1 MTDDKGTVY
10 PDAHGQAVPPDVA
23 AALAQ
28 LRSILDVEHRALRA
42 IPEEQAALRP
52 PGMTWSR
59 KQVLGHLIDSASNNH
74 QRFVRAQFQREMTF
88 PRYVQD
94 RWAAAQGCDERE
106 WADLV
111 DLWRAYNLHLVHVAA
126 RIPEEALD
134 NICVVAEDEPSTL
147 RHHVID
153 YVVHMRHHLGQILG

>member
-1 MTDDKGTVY
+1 MKQLADELHSEIAASY
-10 PDAHGQAVPPDVA
+10 PR
-23 AALAQ
+23 L
-28 LRSILDVEHRALRA
+28 RALSETQVSGPRA
-42 IPEEQAALRP
+42 A
-52 PGMTWSR
+52 GKWSR
-59 KQVLGHLIDSASNNH
+59 KEILGHLIDSAANNH

>member
-1 MTDDKGTVY
+1 MTIPATVN
-10 PDAHGQAVPPDVA
+10 D
-23 AALAQ
+23 AALE
-28 LRSILDVEHRALRA
+28 LDSVLGL
-42 IPEEQAALRP
+42 IPEGLLRISDADAALPRA
-52 PGMTWSR
+52 PGKWSR
-59 KQVLGHLIDSASNNH
+59 KQILGHLIDSASNNH

-94 RWAAAQGCDERE
+94 RWVAVQGCDDRE

-134 NICVVAEDEPSTL
+134 NICVVAEDEPSAL

-153 YVVHMRHHLGQILG
+153 YVVHLRHHLGQILG